1 MKSIHVVT
9 AGLLLTLGQTMA
21 ALPEAYRFADIVHM
35 SCNEAWVAA
44 GEKDEN
50 AIAMIIVLADHSLA
64 ARKMSFP
71 DTQQAGD
78 DLGDYIVAECNK
90 HPENLLYNEVDKGL
104 RKVVNGR
111 P

>member
-1 MKSIHVVT
+1 MKMIHIVT
-9 AGLLLTLGQTMA
+9 GGLLLTLSQTVA
-21 ALPEAYRFADIVHM
+21 GSPEEYRFEDIVHM
-35 SCNEAWVAA
+35 SCDEAWAAA

-50 AIAMIIVLADHSLA
+50 AIAMIIVLADHSLT
-64 ARKMSFP
+64 ARKISFP

-104 RKVVNGR
+104 RKVVNSR

>member
-1 MKSIHVVT
+1 MKMIHVVVT
-9 AGLLLTLGQTMA
+9 GLLLVLSQA
-21 ALPEAYRFADIVHM
+21 VLSAPAEYRFEEIVHM
-35 SCNEAWVAA
+35 SCDEAWAA
-44 GEKDEN
+44 ANEKDEN

-64 ARKMSFP
+64 TRQMSFP